1 MIHCLNS
8 KATSRIDV
16 LNGEEGSCCHHE
28 CWMNRD
34 GNVTGSCS
42 RSTAQC
48 HYLGGLSE
56 QCRRV
61 YSRSSNLVF
70 LIFDSDKK
78 HGNSELFWIP
88 KLDYLCWN
96 GQKVSNCDVHVVFYD
111 PPVYNH
117 HYFSLQP
124 SNSYEQENSSFK
136 KPKWVDELQQKG
148 SSFDLDTVILA
159 INCAAAAKRPLESH
173 LHAKSSLQFSIVD
186 RCYSFMW
193 SLLAVSIASLSTLF
207 YMTFQLSYKLHS
219 LGLQLWTSD
228 VVSKIFMTSYN
239 NAHIRCCQILY
250 WPIILQ
256 ECGVGFLSNVE
267 YEEKVALQRHSMWSS
282 IAADIFLGN
291 VVGVALLCYADS
303 TCSLIVNL
311 ARDVTNNILR
321 TGCVWLMGVPAG
333 FKLNIELTGVLG
345 IVSLNAIQIWST
357 VWFFFSFIF
366 IYVVKALAILGIL
379 FGGTLPAAFT
389 SDLISVAS
397 CHVSTLHWF
406 FSLIYSSQIQALAAL
421 WRLFRGQKQNPLRK
435 RIDSYDYIVKQHVV
449 GSLIFTP
456 LLLLLPTTSVF
467 YVFFTILNSSI
478 SFIKLLIEVIIS
490 AIHATPYAKIY
501 LWLVK
506 RKRFPSGI
514 WFEIISCHINSTG
527 CPDKNFSENVDLPT
541 KILERS
547 EEVVVGRSS
556 VLVSCLH
563 SNLMGIGELVLP
575 HYRNIFSGFS
585 QSVLAS
591 TFHGVLTGTRTTST
605 LKAGLPSPLP
615 WMCIPYR
622 KYWHLCHDSIL
633 TCRQTPPCTS

>member
-1 MIHCLNS
+1 
-8 KATSRIDV
+8 
-16 LNGEEGSCCHHE
+16 
-28 CWMNRD
+28 
-34 GNVTGSCS
+34 
-42 RSTAQC
+42 
-48 HYLGGLSE
+48 
-56 QCRRV
+56 
-61 YSRSSNLVF
+61 
-70 LIFDSDKK
+70 
-78 HGNSELFWIP
+78 
-88 KLDYLCWN
+88 
-96 GQKVSNCDVHVVFYD
+96 
-111 PPVYNH
+111 
-117 HYFSLQP
+117 
-124 SNSYEQENSSFK
+124 
-136 KPKWVDELQQKG
+136 
-148 SSFDLDTVILA
+148 
-159 INCAAAAKRPLESH
+159 
-173 LHAKSSLQFSIVD
+173 
-186 RCYSFMW
+186 
-193 SLLAVSIASLSTLF
+193 
-207 YMTFQLSYKLHS
+207 
-219 LGLQLWTSD
+219 
-228 VVSKIFMTSYN
+228 
-239 NAHIRCCQILY
+239 
-250 WPIILQ
+250 
-256 ECGVGFLSNVE
+256 
-267 YEEKVALQRHSMWSS
+267 MWSS

-514 WFEIISCHINSTG
+514 WFEIISCHINSTD
-527 CPDKNFSENVDLPT
+527 CPDKNFSESFDLPT